1 MYHTIGIGNKP
12 IDNGN
17 YLFKKEEMDAFIE
30 KELLSAKWFRKWF
43 GAKEYLENKPRY
55 CLWLKKCPPDE
66 LRKMPECLKR
76 IEAVRKYRSESRS
89 AGTRAIANTPLSFHV
104 ENISDTD
111 FLLIP
116 AITSEK
122 RLYIPIG
129 FMPKEVMC
137 SNRVFMMPNATLYH
151 FGVLSSIVHNAWN
164 RAVCGRLEM
173 RYNYSKDVVYNNFPW
188 PTPTDRQKLAIEKA
202 AQAVLDVRNAFPNSS
217 PSDLYDPNTMPSD
230 LVKAH
235 EKLDKAVIKAYN
247 KEWKTES
254 EIVDDLMKMY
264 QVLVDKEAKEL
275 V

>member
-1 MYHTIGIGNKP
+1 
-12 IDNGN
+12 
-17 YLFKKEEMDAFIE
+17 
-30 KELLSAKWFRKWF
+30 
-43 GAKEYLENKPRY
+43 
-55 CLWLKKCPPDE
+55 
-66 LRKMPECLKR
+66 
-76 IEAVRKYRSESRS
+76 
-89 AGTRAIANTPLSFHV
+89 
-104 ENISDTD
+104 
-111 FLLIP
+111 
-116 AITSEK
+116 
-122 RLYIPIG
+122 
-129 FMPKEVMC
+129 MPKEVMC
-137 SNRVFMMPNATLYH
+137 SNRVFIMPNATLYH

-173 RYNYSKDVVYNNFPW
+173 RYNYSKDIVYNNFPW

-247 KEWKTES
+247 KDWKTES
-254 EIVDDLMKMY
+254 EIVADLMKMY